1 MLQKLKS
8 FTNTHQQ
15 QLAYGLSGFSASLLI
30 TQFGLFNVALFTT
43 VVQLNPNSF
52 YLGHIIYA
60 LWNAVNDPAF
70 GWLIDKTGTR
80 LEIIQYGGPL
90 WAACFLVTWFPWSYD
105 GESWLAFFHFLFSM
119 FCFDG
124 FLTFVLI
131 VKCALLADLCVSSQ
145 ARNELNSFSAWFS
158 LLGSSLAMTTWYV
171 WDVNNLNPFR
181 TCSVVLCIFSGITWY
196 ISGKLMKMPKSN
208 HSTQSEVFVKR
219 NGKEMTEMERDTFGR
234 VMTRARPANMETEMG
249 ENQSLTNTS
258 EMEKKCEDMTAT
270 ELRDFVNKKSDS
282 AATTTTSQASISWTS
297 EFMQWWSFVK
307 ELIRQPPFI
316 QYVSLNWLMNFNY
329 FLSDSFLVFLDQ
341 KLMSKVMP
349 PWYRLVITTL
359 SLYLPK
365 FGVQLMTPY
374 ANKYGLHGK

>member
-15 QLAYGLSGFSASLLI
+15 QLAYGLSGFSASLLT

-124 FLTFVLI
+124 FLTFVMI

-158 LLGSSLAMTTWYV
+158 LLGSSLAMTTWYA
-171 WDVNNLNPFR
+171 WDVNNLNLFR

-208 HSTQSEVFVKR
+208 HSTQS
-219 NGKEMTEMERDTFGR
+219 TEL
-234 VMTRARPANMETEMG
+234 EMG
-249 ENQSLTNTS
+249 ENQSLTSTS
-258 EMEKKCEDMTAT
+258 EMEKKKEDMTAT
-270 ELRDFVNKKSDS
+270 ELRDRFDS

-349 PWYRLVITTL
+349 PWYRLVVTTL

-374 ANKYGLHGK
+374 ANKYGLHGKYKYKSERERALHIWKHCS